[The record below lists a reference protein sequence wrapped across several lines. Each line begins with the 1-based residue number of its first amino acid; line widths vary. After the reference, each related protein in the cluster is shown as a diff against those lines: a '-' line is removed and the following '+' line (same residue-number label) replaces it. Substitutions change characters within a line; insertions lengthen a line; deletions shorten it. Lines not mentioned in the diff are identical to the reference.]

1 MYTDPRTKED
11 FVNRL
16 LSFDF
21 NGDFTDLGEDT
32 AIVTRKAS
40 YAFTVKF
47 PHTNQKYEVVVRKPR
62 KPAPA
67 KAAKA
72 PPQARRPRLVARFA

>member
-16 LSFDF
+16 LSYDF
-21 NGDFTDLGEDT
+21 NGDFTDLGEE
-32 AIVTRKAS
+32 AAVVTRETA
-40 YAFTVKF
+40 YCFTVKF
-47 PHTNQKYEVVVRKPR
+47 PHTSQKYEIAVSKPR
-62 KPAPA
+62 KAPPV

-72 PPQARRPRLVARFA
+72 PPQARRPRLVARFN